1 MFRRHFKWFAVV
13 GLAVLVCVAP
23 AAYAAPIQNGS
34 ATLGYLIGSDGIQCG
49 DKLFSE
55 FGYLATGDMPAA
67 SGVNVLC
74 HSVAGNLGLRF
85 QGGFVD
91 GPGGGSSDAV
101 ISYTVTVTD
110 PRFVIT
116 DAHLDGN
123 PQLLPPYGTGIMSVV
138 ETFTPDAP
146 NNTMSIFDIKPG
158 SYNQNSDFTIFATG
172 HKTLHVQKDIF
183 GWAIGGFSYATLSYV
198 DQTYS
203 QTAVPEP
210 GTLGLLGIGL
220 LGFAGYSWRR
230 RR

>member
-1 MFRRHFKWFAVV
+1 MLRRYFKWFAVV

-23 AAYAAPIQNGS
+23 AAYAAPIQNGP
-34 ATLGYLIGSDGIQCG
+34 ATLGALIGADGIQCG

-67 SGVNVLC
+67 SGVNVFC

-85 QGGFVD
+85 QGGFGD
-91 GPGGGSSDAV
+91 SPGGGSSDAL

-123 PQLLPPYGTGIMSVV
+123 PIVLPPGGTGIMSVT

-146 NNTMSIFDIKPG
+146 NTMSIFDIKPG
-158 SYNQNSDFTIFATG
+158 SFQNSDFTIFATG
-172 HKTLHVQKDIF
+172 HTTLHVQKDIF
-183 GWAIGGFSYATLSYV
+183 GFAIGDTSFATLSFV

-203 QTAVPEP
+203 QTSVPEP
-210 GTLGLLGIGL
+210 GTLVLLGIGL
-220 LGFAGYSWRR
+220 LGLVGYDWQRR
-230 RR
+230 R